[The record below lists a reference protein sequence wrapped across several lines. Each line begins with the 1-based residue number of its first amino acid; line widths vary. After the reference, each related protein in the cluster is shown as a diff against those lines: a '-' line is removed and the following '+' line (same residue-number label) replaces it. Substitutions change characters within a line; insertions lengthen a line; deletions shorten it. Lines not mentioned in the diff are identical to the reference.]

1 MNEDLADEV
10 SALNSIYG
18 ATCITPSSSG
28 TYVLRAPTTPELT
41 LTLSFP
47 PSYPQSPPV
56 ILDGAGGGG
65 ASRKDLARD
74 VLSAVWRAGE
84 VCLYDLVEGLRELEA
99 PLESEEGPE
108 KQQQQQHDSEQELEE
123 THQHPWTV
131 AEPLVEKKSVF
142 VARAIAVHS
151 VEEAKRYVSD
161 LIAGDRKVAKAT
173 HNMTGRGAISPIFIF
188 LLECA
193 EEEV

>member
-18 ATCITPSSSG
+18 ETCITPSSSG

-47 PSYPQSPPV
+47 PSYPRSPPV
-56 ILDGAGGGG
+56 ILDGAGGGSGG
-65 ASRKDLARD
+65 AGRKDLARD
-74 VLSAVWRAGE
+74 VLSAVWRVGE

-99 PLESEEGPE
+99 PLESEE
-108 KQQQQQHDSEQELEE
+108 KQQQQQQQDSEQDSEE

-142 VARAIAVHS
+142 VARAIAVYS

-173 HNMTGRGAISPIFIF
+173 HNMTGR
-188 LLECA
+188 LLQL
-193 EEEV
+193 VPSLVFGGFFS

>member
-173 HNMTGRGAISPIFIF
+173 HNMTGRGAISPIFIHTF
-188 LLECA
+188 
-193 EEEV
+193 

>member
-18 ATCITPSSSG
+18 ETCITLSSSG

-65 ASRKDLARD
+65 GGAGRKDLARD

-99 PLESEEGPE
+99 PLEQESQDEHQQPEQDPEET
-108 KQQQQQHDSEQELEE
+108 QQQHQ
-123 THQHPWTV
+123 HQQHPWTV
-131 AEPLVEKKSVF
+131 ADPLVEKKSVF

-151 VEEAKRYVSD
+151 AEEAKQYISD
-161 LIAGDRKVAKAT
+161 LLAGDRRVAKAT
-173 HNMTGRGAISPIFIF
+173 HNMTGR
-188 LLECA
+188 
-193 EEEV
+193 